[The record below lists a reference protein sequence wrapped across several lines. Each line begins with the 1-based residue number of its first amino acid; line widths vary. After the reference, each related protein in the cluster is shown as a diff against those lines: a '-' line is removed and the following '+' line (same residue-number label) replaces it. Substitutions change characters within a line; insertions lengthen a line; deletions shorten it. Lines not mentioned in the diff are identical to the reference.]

1 MPARIRSGSA
11 RRDSDPHPGRNV
23 VVTIRGLA
31 RLQAPLSLRAPAAI
45 QNRASDPPLLL
56 FSFPRAEGAARSP
69 RATTGKNPIDDERTA
84 TPVDTQARATEQHG
98 THASGNAQRCRSD
111 HGSLAGRKCY
121 RSSKTQTG

>member
-1 MPARIRSGSA
+1 MIPPDRPDADSGP
-11 RRDSDPHPGRNV
+11 RPGRNV

-69 RATTGKNPIDDERTA
+69 RAITGKNPIDDERTA

>member
-31 RLQAPLSLRAPAAI
+31 RLQAPLRAPAAI

-56 FSFPRAEGAARSP
+56 LSFPRAEGAA
-69 RATTGKNPIDDERTA
+69 
-84 TPVDTQARATEQHG
+84 
-98 THASGNAQRCRSD
+98 
-111 HGSLAGRKCY
+111 
-121 RSSKTQTG
+121 